1 MGSPHSESRAASV
14 SGSAD
19 DRPKRVDAWALTM
32 CVCRVSVRLLRM
44 TVVVALGACA
54 AGGAGQT
61 ESGQRPRRTRA
72 SENAARASCPATRPT
87 GSAVRELDAA
97 AREEA
102 IRRPDFSPPPDAR
115 SLTSLLQHFDA
126 SLLAYWVA
134 AATPGERLMRVP
146 VRRNRAAPQPT
157 FVLCGYS
164 RDVLGRSFAIVDSV
178 EPRALDRLAN
188 GMRPVVSGRLTALID
203 SSMPTAVVTAVGDT
217 LARLGKLFGVSEE
230 TPVLAFLFAD
240 QERFAA
246 RFPVGWIDG
255 VFSDWTLAE
264 SGIGAAVFAASRATG
279 IASHELVHVVLKG
292 VHSQVDIRG
301 SSIPYVA
308 EEALARTL
316 GGSRGRS
323 YRELLGP
330 PITVSDARRLI
341 ATQMQDAALSK
352 VRFDARRPY
361 EPAVDALGAVYRV
374 ALSACRVFPADLLD
388 ARAVTTL
395 SAAVNRLAI
404 HLRITPDAAADSI
417 AVRLAAPGNVFES
430 SFRRVESQRL
440 ACEPYAVP
448 LERAHPP

>member
-1 MGSPHSESRAASV
+1 MRSILI
-14 SGSAD
+14 SG
-19 DRPKRVDAWALTM
+19 AL
-32 CVCRVSVRLLRM
+32 VG
-44 TVVVALGACA
+44 ALVGAVGACA
-54 AGGAGQT
+54 AGSAAPRGN
-61 ESGQRPRRTRA
+61 GQRSDTR
-72 SENAARASCPATRPT
+72 ARASHNLARESCPDTRPT
-87 GSAVRELDAA
+87 GGASRELDAE
-97 AREEA
+97 AREQA
-102 IRRPDFSPPPDAR
+102 IRRPDFSPPPDANR
-115 SLTSLLQHFDA
+115 VMSLVQHFDA
-126 SLLAYWVA
+126 SLLAYWIA
-134 AATPGERLMRVP
+134 AATSGERVIRVP
-146 VRRNRAAPQPT
+146 ARRTRTMPQPT

-164 RDVLGRSFAIVDSV
+164 RGDALVRSFAIVDSI
-178 EPRALDRLAN
+178 EPRALEQLASR
-188 GMRPVVSGRLTALID
+188 MRPVVTGRLTALID
-203 SSMPTAVVTAVGDT
+203 SSMPVSVATAVGDT
-217 LARLGKLFGVSEE
+217 LTRLAQLLGVSEE

-264 SGIGAAVFAASRATG
+264 AGIGAAVFAASRGNG

-292 VHSQVDIRG
+292 VHTQVDVRG

-308 EEALARTL
+308 EEALARAI

-323 YRELLGP
+323 YRALLGP
-330 PITVSDARRLI
+330 PISVLDARRLI

-361 EPAVDALGAVYRV
+361 EPAVDALGAAYRV
-374 ALSACRVFPADLLD
+374 ALSACRAFPADLLD

-404 HLRITPDAAADSI
+404 HLRITPDAAVDSM
-417 AVRLAAPGNVFES
+417 AVRLAAPGNVFEP
-430 SFRRVESQRL
+430 SFRRAESQRL

>member
-1 MGSPHSESRAASV
+1 MRRVVHGS
-14 SGSAD
+14 
-19 DRPKRVDAWALTM
+19 L
-32 CVCRVSVRLLRM
+32 C
-44 TVVVALGACA
+44 VVALGACA
-54 AGGAGQT
+54 TGSA
-61 ESGQRPRRTRA
+61 RPTDAAASTDARERA
-72 SENAARASCPATRPT
+72 SRNDARSSCPATRPT
-87 GSAVRELDAA
+87 GGGIRELDAA

-102 IRRPDFSPPPDAR
+102 IRRPDFSPPPDPER
-115 SLTSLLQHFDA
+115 SASLVQHFDA

-134 AATPGERLMRVP
+134 SAAPNERLVRVP
-146 VRRNRAAPQPT
+146 VRRNRVLPKPT
-157 FVLCGYS
+157 YVLCGYL
-164 RDVLGRSFAIVDSV
+164 RDARVRSFALEDST
-178 EPRALDRLAN
+178 EPRALERLARS
-188 GMRPVVSGRLTALID
+188 MRPVVSGRLTALLD
-203 SSMPTAVVTAVGDT
+203 SSMPASVAIAVGDT
-217 LARLGKLFGVSEE
+217 LARIGRLLGVSDD

-246 RFPVGWIDG
+246 RFPIGWNDG
-255 VFSDWTLAE
+255 VYADWTLAE
-264 SGIGAAVFAASRATG
+264 AGIGAAVFAASRGNG
-279 IASHELVHVVLKG
+279 IASHELVHVVLKS
-292 VHSQVDIRG
+292 VHPQVDVRG

-308 EEALARTL
+308 EEALARTI

-341 ATQMQDAALSK
+341 ATQMQDAALSR

-374 ALSACRVFPADLLD
+374 ALSACRAFPADLLD

-404 HLRITPDAAADSI
+404 HLRLTPDAAADSM
-417 AVRLAAPGNVFES
+417 AVRLAAPGNVLETA
-430 SFRRVESQRL
+430 FRRPESQRL